1 MTNLS
6 TTSKQLWL
14 TRGRVLLGLPLALGV
29 VVSAAVVFVAVLPAF
44 KSIRALEQRRDLLQ
58 ALQHQQPE
66 LERELSLR
74 EAELRTAEAKQ
85 ALLVG
90 LLAGSDSVQTFGDVE
105 SAGWHRAQIKR
116 YELFK
121 PAGSPRRAD
130 ESRRATP
137 NQGISE
143 LAQDAWQVL
152 GYRKSS
158 VALEVSGPYGGLHTF
173 LQRMEALELL
183 VESSDLQI
191 EAADEEKDV
200 DSDQSAAALRTRLTL
215 KLSFYDMAP
224 VVDLPGDGSKSSPS

>member
-1 MTNLS
+1 M
-6 TTSKQLWL
+6 
-14 TRGRVLLGLPLALGV
+14 
-29 VVSAAVVFVAVLPAF
+29 
-44 KSIRALEQRRDLLQ
+44 
-58 ALQHQQPE
+58 
-66 LERELSLR
+66 
-74 EAELRTAEAKQ
+74 
-85 ALLVG
+85 
-90 LLAGSDSVQTFGDVE
+90 
-105 SAGWHRAQIKR
+105 
-116 YELFK
+116 
-121 PAGSPRRAD
+121 
-130 ESRRATP
+130 
-137 NQGISE
+137 
-143 LAQDAWQVL
+143 L